1 MGWGVKNL
9 TVKSP
14 VSAEVQD
21 PSPPSSSGLKMGLGV
36 PFVVQLVKDLTSMRM
51 QV

>member
-1 MGWGVKNL
+1 MAQWVKNL

-14 VSAEVQD
+14 VSAEVQV